1 MLTALIL
8 IAAMQVTPATCA
20 PVADPAAVARN
31 VDSWNRFAR
40 RARAAGETGPTSGMA
55 MRPAHSGDDAVIN
68 ALRQEIERRRGP
80 LDDAAFARD
89 RIWIG
94 GDSSDV
100 FVLVTTPRGC
110 RIEDWQYL
118 SAYVDAQTL
127 DVTDWSDDRIIVTG
141 QYRPV
146 TLAGGARRD

>member
-1 MLTALIL
+1 MLTALIFL
-8 IAAMQVTPATCA
+8 TAMQAMPDAC
-20 PVADPAAVARN
+20 PSVADPAAVARD
-31 VDSWNRFAR
+31 VGSWNHYAR
-40 RARAAGETGPTSGMA
+40 RARADGETGPTSGIA
-55 MRPAHSGDDAVIN
+55 LRPAQSGDDAVIN

-80 LDDAAFARD
+80 QDDSAFARD

-94 GDSSDV
+94 GDSTDV

-127 DVTDWSDDRIIVTG
+127 DVTHWSDDRIIVTG
-141 QYRPV
+141 HYRPI